1 MNEPSLC
8 LDEVSLHLKGKVLLA
23 PLSLTIAPGEVVALL
38 GESGVGKSSL
48 LSYLCGT
55 LAPAFDGFGR
65 VLMDGIDLAT
75 LPPENRRLGILFQDD
90 LLFPHLSVAQN
101 LAFALAPRVR
111 SRQER
116 RERIDASLADAG
128 LAGFGNRDPGTLS
141 GGQRGRVAVVRVLLA
156 EPRALLLDEPFSKLD
171 EATRQLFREFVFE
184 HLRRKRLPTL
194 LVTHDLEDVQASGG
208 RMIRVPSRRQVGDD
222 MGG

>member
-1 MNEPSLC
+1 MNEQPLSLEC
-8 LDEVSLHLKGKVLLA
+8 VSLRLHGQVLLA

-65 VLMDGIDLAT
+65 VLMDGVDLT
-75 LPPENRRLGILFQDD
+75 ELPPENRRLGILFQDD

-101 LAFALAPRVR
+101 LAFALAPEIR

-128 LAGFGNRDPGTLS
+128 LAGFGDRDPGTLS
-141 GGQRGRVAVVRVLLA
+141 GGQRARVAVLRVLLA

-171 EATRQLFREFVFE
+171 EATRQHFREFVFE
-184 HLRRKRLPTL
+184 HLRQRRLPTL

-208 RMIRVPSRRQVGDD
+208 RMIRLPSLPRIQDQARG
-222 MGG
+222 